1 MDFAFL
7 IHSRDYTDVQRK
19 FKIAKFLPK
28 SWVEFWC
35 LHWPPIVVSKIK
47 GLKDKDG
54 QECRGWLI
62 GIPMTAKQMVENRK
76 LAKEKI
82 VKAINKAEKLGAKIV
97 GLGALT
103 SSVTNGGLD
112 LINEATTTITSGN
125 ALTAGISFEH
135 VDEIIKNN
143 SIQKIGIIGATGSI
157 GQAITKL
164 LIKKYPQKEFI
175 LFAHTKENL
184 NNLINILT
192 EISSQT
198 KISGFIDNLIQLKE
212 VNLVVVATS
221 APDAFIKSE
230 FIRNGA
236 IIYDISQ
243 PQNISL
249 SDIKERPDLKIYD
262 GGLVI
267 IPQLECEL
275 PLGLPK
281 RTVFAC
287 LAETI
292 LLSFERYNTN
302 FSMGKVELSK
312 IQKIMDLAKKYK
324 FRPATLRL

>member
-35 LHWPPIVVSKIK
+35 LHWPPVVVSKIT

-54 QECRGWLI
+54 KECKGWLI
-62 GIPMTAKQMVENRK
+62 GIPMTAKQMMENREM
-76 LAKEKI
+76 AKEKI
-82 VKAINKAEKLGAKIV
+82 IQAIKKAEKLGARIV

-103 SSVTNGGLD
+103 SSITNGGLD
-112 LINEATTTITSGN
+112 LINETATTITSGN
-125 ALTAGISFEH
+125 ALTAGISFKDI
-135 VDEIIKNN
+135 DEIIQNN
-143 SIQKIGIIGATGSI
+143 SVQKIGIIGATGSI
-157 GQAITKL
+157 GQAVTKL
-164 LIKKYPQKEFI
+164 LIKNYPQKEFI
-175 LFAHTKENL
+175 LFAHTKKNL
-184 NNLINILT
+184 DNLTNTLS
-192 EISSQT
+192 EISPQT

-212 VNLVVVATS
+212 ANLILVATS
-221 APDAFIKSE
+221 APNAFIGTE
-230 FIRNGA
+230 HIRNGA
-236 IIYDISQ
+236 IIYDITQ

-249 SDIKERPDLKIYD
+249 NSIKERPDLKIYD

-267 IPQLECEL
+267 IPQLECKI

-281 RTVFAC
+281 KTVFAC

-292 LLSFERYNTN
+292 LLSLEGYNTN
-302 FSMGKVELSK
+302 FSMGKVELGK

-324 FRPATLRL
+324 FRPAALRI